1 VDEIMKLY
9 HATTQENVNN
19 ILANGFRDAKGFYAT
34 SVWMKGIFLS
44 NYPTDWNEGTKG
56 DITITVNIPLA
67 LIADYELIEEGKPYR
82 EWYVPAEIVNRYPVR
97 LLREDEFNRII
108 RRRFEPSD

>member
-1 VDEIMKLY
+1 MKLY
-9 HATTQENVNN
+9 HATTQESGNE

-34 SVWMKGIFLS
+34 SMWMKGIFLS

-56 DITITVNIPLA
+56 DITLTVSIPLA
-67 LIADYELIEEGKPYR
+67 LIADCELITEGKSPR
-82 EWYVPAEIVNRYPVR
+82 EWCVPAEIVNRYPVR
-97 LLREDEFNRII
+97 LLREDEFDRII

>member
-1 VDEIMKLY
+1 MKLY
-9 HATTQENVNN
+9 HATTQESAAF

-34 SVWMKGIFLS
+34 SVWMKGVFLS

-56 DITITVNIPLA
+56 DITLTVKIPLA
-67 LIADYELIEEGKPYR
+67 LIGDFELITEGKPYR
-82 EWYVPAEIVNRYPVR
+82 EWCVPADIVNRYPVR
-97 LLREDEFNRII
+97 LLREDEFDRII